1 MSNTFDLL
9 SKSEVQQIT
18 SLVKTL
24 DESTFDYLQ
33 LELSGMKL
41 TIGKGNAPMNDM
53 AAMSVSA
60 PISTSA
66 MPTMA
71 PFEATATPSEIS
83 TPPAAKQ
90 ASTAKNDGTVAV
102 VATTMGRFYRKP
114 EPSAAPFVSVG
125 SKVDADAT
133 VGLIEVMKLFNAV
146 GAGVSGIVTEI
157 CVEDAQF
164 VEYGQVLLRIQPSK
178 AGSGSA
184 KKK

>member
-9 SKSEVQQIT
+9 SKSEVHQIT

-33 LELSGMKL
+33 IELSGMKL
-41 TIGKGNAPMNDM
+41 TIGKGNAPMNGM
-53 AAMSVSA
+53 AAVSVAAPNSATAA
-60 PISTSA
+60 PI
-66 MPTMA
+66 MA
-71 PFEATATPSEIS
+71 PREVIS
-83 TPPAAKQ
+83 AAVAIAPPPTAKQ
-90 ASTAKNDGTVAV
+90 ASAAKDDGTIAV
-102 VATTMGRFYRKP
+102 VATTMGRFYSKP
-114 EPSAAPFVSVG
+114 EPSAAPFVTVG
-125 SKVDADAT
+125 AKVDADST

-146 GAGVSGIVTEI
+146 GAGIRGIVTEI

-164 VEYGQVLLRIQPSK
+164 VEYGQVLLRIQPSE

>member
-9 SKSEVQQIT
+9 SKSEVHQIT

-33 LELSGMKL
+33 IELSGMKL
-41 TIGKGNAPMNDM
+41 TIGKGNAPMNGI
-53 AAMSVSA
+53 AAVSVAA
-60 PISTSA
+60 PISASA
-66 MPTMA
+66 APTMA
-71 PFEATATPSEIS
+71 PFEALSAPVEIA
-83 TPPAAKQ
+83 PPTSVKQ
-90 ASTAKNDGTVAV
+90 ASAARDDGTVAV
-102 VATTMGRFYRKP
+102 VATTMGRFYSKP

-125 SKVDADAT
+125 AKVDADAT

-146 GAGVSGIVTEI
+146 GAGIGGIVTEI

-164 VEYGQVLLRIQPSK
+164 VEYGQVLLRIKPSK
-178 AGSGSA
+178 AGSAAA

>member
-53 AAMSVSA
+53 AAVPVAASISASVV
-60 PISTSA
+60 
-66 MPTMA
+66 PTMA
-71 PFEATATPSEIS
+71 PFEAISAPAEIAP
-83 TPPAAKQ
+83 PPAAKQ
-90 ASTAKNDGTVAV
+90 ASAARYDGTVAV
-102 VATTMGRFYRKP
+102 VATTMGRFYSRP

-125 SKVDADAT
+125 AKVDADAT

-146 GAGVSGIVTEI
+146 GAGISGIVTEI

-164 VEYGQVLLRIQPSK
+164 VEYGQVLIRIQPSK
-178 AGSGSA
+178 AGSGAA